1 MEKLKKYGNS
11 IWRVPL
17 IAVIAGFLYAPIY
30 TRIVLGFGIIQP
42 GVIDKRVSLFAGAGI
57 TMAVLILGGMLLLRG
72 LSKKERFISAFVLSA
87 YGILLLL
94 VQSLL
99 GAVTGPGAIVFM
111 YLWKPLEWTGFFVDF
126 SFYLRERFGFS
137 LPLIGWLRCLVPFLF
152 VLFGHKTHKSE
163 KYETL
168 AEGSVFMDHTVQ
180 DARQFFDSCPD
191 TYPLYECFVQMLV
204 SRFPETRIKVQKSQ
218 ISFYNRHLY
227 ACVSFLRVKKKAELP
242 ESYFVLTL
250 GLAEP
255 LNSDR
260 VAVKTEPYPG
270 RWTTHFVIS
279 KPSDLDEELFGWI
292 TQAYDFAQLK

>member
-30 TRIVLGFGIIQP
+30 TIIVLGFGIIQP

-111 YLWKPLEWTGFFVDF
+111 YLCKPLEWTGFFVDF

-163 KYETL
+163 K
-168 AEGSVFMDHTVQ
+168 
-180 DARQFFDSCPD
+180 
-191 TYPLYECFVQMLV
+191 
-204 SRFPETRIKVQKSQ
+204 I
-218 ISFYNRHLY
+218 
-227 ACVSFLRVKKKAELP
+227 
-242 ESYFVLTL
+242 
-250 GLAEP
+250 
-255 LNSDR
+255 
-260 VAVKTEPYPG
+260 
-270 RWTTHFVIS
+270 
-279 KPSDLDEELFGWI
+279 
-292 TQAYDFAQLK
+292 

>member
-99 GAVTGPGAIVFM
+99 GAVTGPGAIVVYVPVEAAGMDGLFR
-111 YLWKPLEWTGFFVDF
+111 GFF
-126 SFYLRERFGFS
+126 
-137 LPLIGWLRCLVPFLF
+137 FLF
-152 VLFGHKTHKSE
+152 EG
-163 KYETL
+163 TL
-168 AEGSVFMDHTVQ
+168 WFFPPVDRMAEMLGSVSV
-180 DARQFFDSCPD
+180 
-191 TYPLYECFVQMLV
+191 
-204 SRFPETRIKVQKSQ
+204 
-218 ISFYNRHLY
+218 
-227 ACVSFLRVKKKAELP
+227 CVIRA
-242 ESYFVLTL
+242 
-250 GLAEP
+250 
-255 LNSDR
+255 
-260 VAVKTEPYPG
+260 
-270 RWTTHFVIS
+270 
-279 KPSDLDEELFGWI
+279 
-292 TQAYDFAQLK
+292 

>member
-57 TMAVLILGGMLLLRG
+57 TMAVFILGGMLLLRG

-111 YLWKPLEWTGFFVDF
+111 YHLSPCIMIGSKKRSSDH
-126 SFYLRERFGFS
+126 YMMLRS
-137 LPLIGWLRCLVPFLF
+137 M
-152 VLFGHKTHKSE
+152 HMAK
-163 KYETL
+163 
-168 AEGSVFMDHTVQ
+168 
-180 DARQFFDSCPD
+180 
-191 TYPLYECFVQMLV
+191 
-204 SRFPETRIKVQKSQ
+204 
-218 ISFYNRHLY
+218 RH
-227 ACVSFLRVKKKAELP
+227 RH
-242 ESYFVLTL
+242 
-250 GLAEP
+250 
-255 LNSDR
+255 
-260 VAVKTEPYPG
+260 
-270 RWTTHFVIS
+270 HFVNY
-279 KPSDLDEELFGWI
+279 LNRMF
-292 TQAYDFAQLK
+292 